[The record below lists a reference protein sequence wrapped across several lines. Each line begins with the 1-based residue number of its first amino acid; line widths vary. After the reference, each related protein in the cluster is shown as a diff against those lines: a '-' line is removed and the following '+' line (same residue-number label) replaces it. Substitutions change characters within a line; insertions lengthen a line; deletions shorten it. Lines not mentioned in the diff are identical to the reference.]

1 MLPCS
6 KLEGVIKYPNLL
18 SFDYARARLL
28 VHGCLDASGRYI
40 LAYGK
45 PTGVILDRTVVLPYD
60 IYPWPLR
67 ELLVDELLPNTTGWL
82 FACSDDYGEFF
93 VDGKRKG
100 TRIRFARYE
109 PSKDSLKRR
118 NLPELVRPSY
128 DLFVE
133 LYELIFKILE
143 ISRPEQLNEWAI
155 CMYNLKHKGR
165 IDCLFNAAVT
175 EHLRCKI
182 HLKFRDI
189 IQPTEKLLWRGSQ
202 AVARKRKRVC
212 AVHDI

>member
-45 PTGVILDRTVVLPYD
+45 PTGVILDKTVVLPYD
-60 IYPWPLR
+60 IYPRLLHR
-67 ELLVDELLPNTTGWL
+67 LLVRELLPNTTGWL
-82 FACSDDYGEFF
+82 FACGDDYGEFF

-100 TRIRFARYE
+100 TRIHFDRYE
-109 PSKDSLKRR
+109 PFKDPLKRR
-118 NLPELVRPSY
+118 SLPELVRPSY

-133 LYELIFKILE
+133 LYELILKILE
-143 ISRPEQLNEWAI
+143 ISRPEELGKWPI
-155 CMYNLKHKGR
+155 YMYNIKHKGR
-165 IDCLFNAAVT
+165 IDCLFNAAMT
-175 EHLRCKI
+175 EHLRCEI

-189 IQPTEKLLWRGSQ
+189 IQPTEKLLRRGSQ
-202 AVARKRKRVC
+202 TVARKRERIC
-212 AVHDI
+212 AT